1 VISPPKVRA
10 ELAAVALEIVDLYS
24 NVRLG

>member
-1 VISPPKVRA
+1 MGWPAARV
-10 ELAAVALEIVDLYS
+10 ELAAVATEIADLYS